1 MVGFPNKDLS
11 DCQYIFFTKKKK
23 NQSPECKLNLSNN
36 RLTEQEIQLLKT
48 RGTVLCEKLSP
59 QQEKQSK
66 VLLILSEEIV
76 HEQHQDETLLCL
88 NMT

>member
-1 MVGFPNKDLS
+1 MTVSTYFVLKE
-11 DCQYIFFTKKKK
+11 K

-36 RLTEQEIQLLKT
+36 RLAEQEIQLLKT
-48 RGTVLCEKLSP
+48 RGTVLREKLSP